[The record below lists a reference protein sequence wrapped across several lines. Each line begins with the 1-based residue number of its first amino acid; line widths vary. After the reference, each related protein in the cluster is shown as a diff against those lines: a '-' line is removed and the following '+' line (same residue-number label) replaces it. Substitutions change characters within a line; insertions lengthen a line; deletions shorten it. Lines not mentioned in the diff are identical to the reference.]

1 MSFKDHLPVIEKAME
16 VLGYHL
22 LSAVSAEK
30 MFGNG
35 SAEFG
40 KEKCLS
46 VQVTVDRLDLLLSI
60 KPAKGFASWRWY
72 DALDLLKK
80 LERLGYPV
88 HWAKDNAPSSNETF
102 LLENI
107 PLLLELQGQ
116 LQFSY
121 FDGISL
127 DKIQAMKRNSGSGN

>member
-1 MSFKDHLPVIEKAME
+1 MSFEDHFSVIEKAME
-16 VLGYHL
+16 SLGYHL
-22 LSAVSAEK
+22 LSTVSVEK

-35 SAEFG
+35 SAEFE

-46 VQVTVDRLDLLLSI
+46 LQVTVDRSDLLLAI

-80 LERLGYPV
+80 LEYLGYPV
-88 HWAKDNAPSSNETF
+88 QWAKDTTPSSNATF
-102 LLENI
+102 LVENI

-121 FDGISL
+121 FNGVSL
-127 DKIQAMKRNSGSGN
+127 EKLKHRAKDTPS